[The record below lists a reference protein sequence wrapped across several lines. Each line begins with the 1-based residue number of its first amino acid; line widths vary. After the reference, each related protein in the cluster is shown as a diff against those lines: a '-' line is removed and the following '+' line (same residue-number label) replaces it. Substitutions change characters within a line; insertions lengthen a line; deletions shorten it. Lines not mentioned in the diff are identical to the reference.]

1 MFNYEKN
8 QTKKCLIMKK
18 IKLKND
24 LSLLHRLLSVVLV
37 LQSSSSSAKPK
48 KKKTRDI
55 VDSCFIGEVEE
66 ERSRAERTNEEDTLF
81 FGFFGAREAKAS
93 SVHRCER

>member
-1 MFNYEKN
+1 
-8 QTKKCLIMKK
+8 MKK

-24 LSLLHRLLSVVLV
+24 LSLLHRLLSVVLA
-37 LQSSSSSAKPK
+37 LQSSSSAPFDNLRLS
-48 KKKTRDI
+48 KTRDI